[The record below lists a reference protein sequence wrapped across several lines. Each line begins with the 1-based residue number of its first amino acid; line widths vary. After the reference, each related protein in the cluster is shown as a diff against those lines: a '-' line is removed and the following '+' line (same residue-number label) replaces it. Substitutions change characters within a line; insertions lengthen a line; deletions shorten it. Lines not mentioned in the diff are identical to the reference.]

1 MKDDTT
7 SLGQKK
13 EKPLWREYGEALLVA
28 LGLALVI
35 RTFAFQAFKIP
46 SESML
51 DTLLVGDHL
60 LGTKFDYGLKIPFTD
75 ISLYKGGD
83 PQRGDIVIFEYP
95 EDPSV
100 DFIKRIVGV
109 PGDVLE
115 MRGKQF
121 FRNGQPVKEDYI
133 RFADPEGIQAPRDN
147 YGPITV
153 PQDKYFVMG
162 DNRDNSMDSRFW
174 GCVDRSAIVAKAW
187 RIYWS
192 WGGIRDIRWGR
203 IGRAIR

>member
-7 SLGQKK
+7 TLGQKK

-75 ISLYKGGD
+75 ISLYKGDD

-100 DFIKRIVGV
+100 DFIKRIREQSSRLNFF
-109 PGDVLE
+109 DDF
-115 MRGKQF
+115 GKLHF
-121 FRNGQPVKEDYI
+121 
-133 RFADPEGIQAPRDN
+133 
-147 YGPITV
+147 
-153 PQDKYFVMG
+153 
-162 DNRDNSMDSRFW
+162 
-174 GCVDRSAIVAKAW
+174 
-187 RIYWS
+187 
-192 WGGIRDIRWGR
+192 DI
-203 IGRAIR
+203 